1 MANIL
6 EIKSLSYTYNK
17 TTIFQ
22 NFNLKIEEGSYIG
35 IAGSNASGKTTL
47 IKLIAGILPSKN
59 SITLGYSYIE
69 NNRIQDHSK
78 ELGVVFGSQLNSF
91 LFKDVYKEM
100 AFPLENLNTDP
111 KEIERKILEI
121 AALFETSHL
130 LDKKTGDL
138 TNSEKQQ
145 VLLMI
150 ALLHKP
156 KILLLDN
163 AFSMMDRKTKTK
175 VKKALKKYHDEHKLT
190 IILTTTNLED
200 TIDTDYL
207 YILHEGNIVMEG
219 EPLVVFRED
228 GLINRLGLSL
238 PFMADLSLKL
248 EFYELLT
255 GIETDMNRMVD
266 NLWK

>member
-6 EIKSLSYTYNK
+6 EIKNLNYTYDK
-17 TTIFQ
+17 TTIFKD
-22 NFNLKIEEGSYIG
+22 FNLKIAEGSYIG
-35 IAGSNASGKTTL
+35 IVGSNASGKTTL
-47 IKLIAGILPSKN
+47 LKLIAGLLPSKN

-69 NNRIQDHSK
+69 SNRIQDHSK
-78 ELGVVFGSQLNSF
+78 ELGVVFGSRLNSF

-100 AFPLENLNTDP
+100 AFSLENLNIDS

-121 AALFETSHL
+121 AGLFETSNL
-130 LDKKTGDL
+130 LDKKTKDL

-175 VKKALKKYHDEHKLT
+175 VKKALKKYHDEYKLT

-200 TIDTDYL
+200 ILDTDYL
-207 YILHEGNIVMEG
+207 YILHKGNIVIEG
-219 EPLVVFRED
+219 EPFAVFQED
-228 GLINRLGLSL
+228 RLLNRLGLSL
-238 PFMADLSLKL
+238 PFMVDLSLKL
-248 EFYELLT
+248 EFYELIT
-255 GIETDMNRMVD
+255 GIEIDMNRMVD